1 MFFLY
6 NLVLTLLS
14 PLWVPWMVVRAGRR
28 KEAPNWKERSGN
40 YEGVVPPRDK
50 TKRRI
55 WVHAVSVGEVI
66 AAKPF
71 LRELRSLAPDCEIV
85 LSVTTSSG
93 HQTAREM
100 ELPLFDHLVYFPID
114 VPKFTLR
121 AMQRIR
127 PDVIVIMETELW
139 FNFLWAAKVFDVRTL
154 IVNGRISDKAYKS
167 DLKVGFFFRALFKRV
182 DRCLVQT
189 DLDKERFES
198 LGATGVEVFGNT
210 KFDEAASVEKVD
222 PAVWREKLGI
232 SAEKKVVVIGS
243 TRSEM
248 EEEWIVQSFFWVP
261 DVVFVHAPRHIESA
275 SRIVGLFRKF
285 CGSSDKTI
293 GLRSKGEMGDYI
305 VLDTFGELGSV
316 YSVADVVVIGGGFD
330 TMGGQNL
337 IQPLALGKPVIHGPN
352 MFNFREV
359 AAASVRAGS
368 SVICE
373 NSESLAATIRELL
386 SDSAKNAEMGNA
398 AKALIAA
405 NLGASKRYAD
415 AVVTVIEHS
424 RTFR

>member
-6 NLVLTLLS
+6 NLVLTLLA
-14 PLWVPWMVVRAGRR
+14 PIWVPWMMLRARR
-28 KEAPNWKERSGN
+28 RNEAPNWRERSGN

-50 TKRRI
+50 AKPRI

-71 LRELRSLAPDCEIV
+71 LRQIRELASDCEIV

-121 AMQRIR
+121 AMQRVR
-127 PDVIVIMETELW
+127 PDVIAIMETELW
-139 FNFLWAAKVFDVRTL
+139 FNFLWAAKVFDVPTM
-154 IVNGRISDKAYKS
+154 IVNGRISDKAYKT
-167 DLKVGFFFRALFKRV
+167 DLKVAFFFRALFKSV

-189 DLDKERFES
+189 DIDKERFES
-198 LGATGVEVFGNT
+198 LGAVKIEVFGNT
-210 KFDEAASVEKVD
+210 KFDEASSVEQVD
-222 PAVWREKLGI
+222 PSVWREKLEIPEG
-232 SAEKKVVVIGS
+232 KKVVVIGS

-248 EEEWIVQSFFWVP
+248 EEELVIEAFFRLA

-275 SRIVGLFRKF
+275 GRIFDLFKKHVGTT
-285 CGSSDKTI
+285 GKTV
-293 GLRSKGEMGDYI
+293 GLRSKGESGDYI

-330 TMGGQNL
+330 KMGGQNL

-359 AAASVRAGS
+359 ASASVRAS
-368 SVICE
+368 SSMVCDGA
-373 NSESLAATIRELL
+373 ESLYVAVNDLL
-386 SDSAKNAEMGNA
+386 GDPEKRVEMGEA
-398 AKALIAA
+398 AKGLIES
-405 NLGASKRYAD
+405 NIGASKRYAE
-415 AVVTVIEHS
+415 AVIEVIKPK
-424 RTFR
+424 TP

>member
-14 PLWVPWMVVRAGRR
+14 PLWVPWMVVRSRRR

-40 YEGVVPPRDK
+40 YESVVPPRDK
-50 TKRRI
+50 SKPRI

-66 AAKPF
+66 AVKPF
-71 LRELRSLAPDCEIV
+71 LREVRAQAPDCEII

-100 ELPLFDHLVYFPID
+100 EMPLFDHLVYFPID

-121 AMQRIR
+121 AMQRVR
-127 PDVIVIMETELW
+127 PDAVVIMETELW

-154 IVNGRISDKAYKS
+154 IVNGRISDKAYRT
-167 DLKVGFFFRALFKRV
+167 DLKAGFFFRALFKNI
-182 DRCLVQT
+182 DRCLVQSE
-189 DLDKERFES
+189 LDKKRFES

-210 KFDEAASVEKVD
+210 KFDEATAVLDAD
-222 PAVWREKLGI
+222 PSVWREKLGI
-232 SAEKKVVVIGS
+232 PEGKRVVVVGS

-248 EEEWIVQSFFWVP
+248 EEELIVRSFFLVP
-261 DVVFVHAPRHIESA
+261 NLVFVHAPRHIESA
-275 SRIVGLFRKF
+275 LRIVDIFTKHVGDT
-285 CGSSDKTI
+285 GKTV
-293 GLRSKGEMGDYI
+293 GLRSKGETGDYI

-316 YSVADVVVIGGGFD
+316 YSIADVVVIGGGFD
-330 TMGGQNL
+330 TLGGQNL

-352 MFNFREV
+352 MANFREV

-373 NSESLAATIRELL
+373 TSEGVASEIRILLEDDAKRAA
-386 SDSAKNAEMGNA
+386 MGA
-398 AKALIAA
+398 AAMQLIAD
-405 NLGASKRYAD
+405 NIGASQRYAE
-415 AVVTVIEHS
+415 AVLSAIRPTKS
-424 RTFR
+424 